1 MRKDRSLAYLGAGV
15 FLIVAVLAAL
25 VILWL
30 GPAGADLIAG
40 VLIALSVLLGTVP
53 PIIRALGGR

>member
-1 MRKDRSLAYLGAGV
+1 MRKDQSLAYLGAGV
-15 FLIVAVLAAL
+15 FLVVAALAAL

-30 GPAGADLIAG
+30 GPSGTGVITG